1 MRKYLLPQGFPFY
14 KANLHC
20 HSTASDGD
28 FTPQELKEAY
38 KAKGYSI
45 LAYTDHEVMVPHPEL
60 NDPDFLALHGYEIEI
75 MSDYPLDS
83 SFKYRQTCHLCLI
96 ATEPDLRQVY
106 WTNVYV
112 TKMLRDKHPELVAGY
127 ADTPDTKRTF
137 SPEGITDLMMTA
149 RNNGFFV
156 TYNHPTWSLESYPQY
171 MSYKGA
177 DALEI
182 INYGCV
188 CEGFNDRNE
197 HAYDDMLRSGERL
210 YVVGADDNHG
220 RSQFFG
226 GYTMIKAESLTYK
239 DIAKSLKDGNFYAS
253 EGGPKIEE
261 LYIEDGHICVK
272 TDSARE
278 IFLSSDRRICSR
290 IKASEARI
298 PIREYDYFRI
308 TAVGQDGKC
317 SWTRAYFV
325 DTL

>member
-1 MRKYLLPQGFPFY
+1 MKKYLLSETGTFY
-14 KANLHC
+14 RANLHC
-20 HSTASDGD
+20 HTTVSDGAT
-28 FTPQELKEAY
+28 TPEETKQCY
-38 KAKGYSI
+38 KNEGYSI
-45 LAYTDHEVMVPHPEL
+45 VAFTDHRNFIPH
-60 NDPDFLALHGYEIEI
+60 NDLTDDTFLALNGFEADISEPTPGGWSLT
-75 MSDYPLDS
+75 M
-83 SFKYRQTCHLCLI
+83 KTCHLCAI
-96 ATEPDLRQVY
+96 ALDEKTDSAPGC
-106 WTNVYV
+106 
-112 TKMLRDKHPELVAGY
+112 AGISY
-127 ADTPDTKRTF
+127 DGESISAYIKACKD
-137 SPEGITDLMMTA
+137 A
-149 RNNGFFV
+149 GFFV

-197 HAYDDMLRSGERL
+197 HTYDDMLRSGERL

-261 LYIEDGHICVK
+261 LYIEDDNICIK

-278 IFLSSDRRICSR
+278 IFLSSDRRICKR
-290 IKASEARI
+290 VVGSEARI

>member
-1 MRKYLLPQGFPFY
+1 MKKYLLSEAGTFY
-14 KANLHC
+14 RANLHC
-20 HSTASDGD
+20 HTTCSDGRT
-28 FTPQELKEAY
+28 TPEETKEAY
-38 KAKGYSI
+38 KNEGYSI
-45 LAYTDHEVMVPHPEL
+45 IAFTDHRNFINH
-60 NDPDFLALHGYEIEI
+60 NDLTDDTFLALNGFEADISEPTPGGWSLT
-75 MSDYPLDS
+75 M
-83 SFKYRQTCHLCLI
+83 KTCHLCAI
-96 ATEPDLRQVY
+96 ALDEKTDSAPSCL
-106 WTNVYV
+106 
-112 TKMLRDKHPELVAGY
+112 
-127 ADTPDTKRTF
+127 
-137 SPEGITDLMMTA
+137 GINYDGESISA
-149 RNNGFFV
+149 YIKACKDAGFFV
-156 TYNHPTWSLESYPQY
+156 TYNHPTWSLESYPEY

-290 IKASEARI
+290 IKASEAKI

-317 SWTRAYFV
+317 SWTRAYFT

>member
-1 MRKYLLPQGFPFY
+1 MKKYLLSETGTFY
-14 KANLHC
+14 RANLHC
-20 HSTASDGD
+20 HTTCSDGKT
-28 FTPQELKEAY
+28 TPEETKEAY
-38 KAKGYSI
+38 KNEGYSI
-45 LAYTDHEVMVPHPEL
+45 IAFTDHRNFIPH
-60 NDPDFLALHGYEIEI
+60 NDLTDDTFLALNGFEADISEPTPGGWSLT
-75 MSDYPLDS
+75 M
-83 SFKYRQTCHLCLI
+83 KTCHLCAI
-96 ATEPDLRQVY
+96 ALDEKTDSAPSCL
-106 WTNVYV
+106 
-112 TKMLRDKHPELVAGY
+112 
-127 ADTPDTKRTF
+127 
-137 SPEGITDLMMTA
+137 GINYDGESISA
-149 RNNGFFV
+149 YIKACKDAGFFV

-290 IKASEARI
+290 TKASEARI

-308 TAVGQDGKC
+308 TAVGQDGRC
-317 SWTRAYFV
+317 SWTRAYFT